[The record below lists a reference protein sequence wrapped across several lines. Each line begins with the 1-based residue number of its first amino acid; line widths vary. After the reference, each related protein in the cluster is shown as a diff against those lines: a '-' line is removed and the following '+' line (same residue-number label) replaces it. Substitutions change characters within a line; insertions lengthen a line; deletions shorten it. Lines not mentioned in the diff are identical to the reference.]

1 MPSLETNE
9 KVKEEESKEEAK
21 FEKQNE
27 QQDSILISKRLRQK
41 EISDSV
47 IPGRRKKI
55 DLRKLIEKRS
65 AKKTEE
71 TKIEPTFD
79 SDGQSTLKDGESLI
93 SSPR

>member
-55 DLRKLIEKRS
+55 DLRKLIEKGLQRRPKKLRLNQLLILT
-65 AKKTEE
+65 AKA
-71 TKIEPTFD
+71 P
-79 SDGQSTLKDGESLI
+79 
-93 SSPR
+93 